1 MNESLRSWDNVS
13 GSISKFF
20 SVGIMDGPV
29 EAPRCERRPC
39 RRYSEKRYLEI
50 TIYLCGSTPQWGLEV
65 FCSNQSGRTTPFV
78 SVHRVALP
86 LRCAEALDQLIVFI
100 GPRLRKGVP

>member
-1 MNESLRSWDNVS
+1 MNESPRSWDNVA
-13 GSISKFF
+13 GSNSKFF
-20 SVGIMDGPV
+20 SVGIMDGPI
-29 EAPRCERRPC
+29 EAPRCERRPR
-39 RRYSEKRYLEI
+39 RRYSEKRDLEI
-50 TIYLCGSTPQWGLEV
+50 TIYLCGSPPQWGLEV

>member
-29 EAPRCERRPC
+29 SPPGSERRPC
-39 RRYSEKRYLEI
+39 RRYSEKRDLDV
-50 TIYLCGSTPQWGLEV
+50 TIYLCGFTPL
-65 FCSNQSGRTTPFV
+65 
-78 SVHRVALP
+78 
-86 LRCAEALDQLIVFI
+86 
-100 GPRLRKGVP
+100 